1 MEETYDMVFF
11 KITHLMQQMDEEVAN
26 VLDSMESLDF
36 IQVGLPEGRTV
47 RRRVERAGNTLRQI
61 GTFRTPAEKLECLLC
76 SITQLSESTD
86 EGMKKKGWMQ
96 WSIKG
101 GLCFLD
107 SDDELDSDALV
118 SLLVLTLI
126 RGQVAHLVANITYMK
141 VCILKKGKQYWL

>member
-1 MEETYDMVFF
+1 MLIWTYFFHSHVMEETYDMVFF

-86 EGMKKKGWMQ
+86 EGMYKEWAGCNGYIA
-96 WSIKG
+96 SIKG
-101 GLCFLD
+101 VPLFF
-107 SDDELDSDALV
+107 
-118 SLLVLTLI
+118 
-126 RGQVAHLVANITYMK
+126 
-141 VCILKKGKQYWL
+141 

>member
-36 IQVGLPEGRTV
+36 IQVGLPEGRGV

-61 GTFRTPAEKLECLLC
+61 GTYRTPAEKLECLLC

-86 EGMKKKGWMQ
+86 EGIEKEKLHTWNGTIN
-96 WSIKG
+96 SRYAI
-101 GLCFLD
+101 LD
-107 SDDELDSDALV
+107 SDDELNSDALV

-126 RGQVAHLVANITYMK
+126 RGQVAHLIANITYMK
-141 VCILKKGKQYWL
+141 VHIKNDK

>member
-36 IQVGLPEGRTV
+36 IQVGLPEGRSV

-86 EGMKKKGWMQ
+86 EGIHRERKVEILSTMSM
-96 WSIKG
+96 
-101 GLCFLD
+101 
-107 SDDELDSDALV
+107 SD
-118 SLLVLTLI
+118 
-126 RGQVAHLVANITYMK
+126 
-141 VCILKKGKQYWL
+141 

>member
-36 IQVGLPEGRTV
+36 IQVGLPEGRGV

-61 GTFRTPAEKLECLLC
+61 GTYRTPAEKLECLLC

-86 EGMKKKGWMQ
+86 EGIEKEKLHILNG
-96 WSIKG
+96 SINSRYAI
-101 GLCFLD
+101 LD
-107 SDDELDSDALV
+107 SEDELNSDALV

-141 VCILKKGKQYWL
+141 VHIKNDK